1 MANKLKFCQNC
12 GNKIVKKERFCR
24 YCGYNFGMAQNPQ
37 GTRAGRRRSK
47 KPAIITITSL
57 VLVGSLAI
65 TGFWYPGFIK
75 NYFLTL
81 EPSVKMQEAK
91 EASVKIPVNTNGKGT
106 TVGSVE
112 ESGYSIHVDDGAFPK
127 DGTLTVTPFDQKKL
141 SNIKNKSAYE
151 FLSTPVEINCDAYS
165 GGFFAED
172 VVYTVPLPKD
182 AKDLGR
188 YVFGCIDEETGEVR
202 YLEPDSYDLE
212 NGTMSVVLPHFSSW
226 FAAKITKEEEKE
238 RFLDKYSMQLAIQ
251 ESEQKRAAA
260 ELEPYVK
267 AKVKALGL
275 TEQATADLVQSTLN
289 YMSGCF
295 KDAEGNKIDWKE
307 TAGKAITS
315 VARGVYE
322 KDPETIQS
330 GLEDTLNGALMH
342 AWDDNKFNDKLDKV
356 LGSEFAGGAV
366 GTLLSS
372 SNGVARMAG
381 RLMEGDVKGAAEE
394 LGGVMQNVHPSVEL
408 CTKSAN
414 LLLALGNTSMVNWKS
429 NMVDEMYNIYKNG
442 AEGLFGIEV
451 EPQNKESFLAYFNNE
466 YGGISAYRC
475 VSRFYNLDKIAEVC
489 ERYGWEEKT
498 YNELSEEKK
507 AIFNKRAQDSLME
520 YFELRLKQEKRAA
533 EIKEQESR
541 NIETMLNPFYGVLY
555 SGNFREFFGE
565 SSYRDYSL
573 THRLERLVNVR
584 RFISQY
590 VDMNRLQWLSKD
602 PECTNMGNLLN
613 EWIKLA
619 SDKPKKEAIDEFIK
633 YLKENELL
641 NKDFEDDES
650 ADTTEAPDK
659 AESTDSTDKEAEINK
674 KALLELRGKWENI
687 RSNEDDPLVVLIIN
701 PGELSSF
708 SGDKGYVLGS
718 YMNDADEYVYDY
730 VTYDRKTGV
739 LTFSNKKGTKIDYTL
754 TLQIID
760 SETIRIAETGVV
772 LYRVYKM
779 DLPDAGESSSE
790 TENEYGLDAFMGEWY
805 DADNKRTI
813 LYRNGDNVIVKQPDL
828 AWYGGDVC
836 CTEYTAELDEKTLTL
851 TLKGVTTWVSSSL
864 DSDERQLE
872 MDATSS
878 SLSFT
883 ATEYSNGEIMAVQSS
898 GKTLTR

>member
-1 MANKLKFCQNC
+1 MSNEIRFCENC
-12 GNKIVKKERFCR
+12 GKQIIMGSRFCGH
-24 YCGYNFGMAQNPQ
+24 CGYDLGVAQQPQ
-37 GTRAGRRRSK
+37 VQQVPQYPQVQQVQQYPQVQQVPQAERSRQRRSK
-47 KPAIITITSL
+47 KPLVITITSV
-57 VLVGSLAI
+57 VLVASLAI
-65 TGFWYPGFIK
+65 TGFWYPGFIRNMFTGGK
-75 NYFLTL
+75 SDDKPVT
-81 EPSVKMQEAK
+81 MIEAK
-91 EASVKIPVNTNGKGT
+91 AASAKIPADTNGKGT
-106 TVGSVE
+106 TVGSVAE
-112 ESGYSIHVDDGAFPK
+112 NGFSIHVAEGAFSQ
-127 DGTLTVTPFDQKKL
+127 DGTLTVTPFDEKKFAK
-141 SNIKNKSAYE
+141 IENKSAYE
-151 FLSTPVEINCDAYS
+151 FLSTPVEIDCDSYS

-172 VVYTVPLPKD
+172 VVYTVPMPKD
-182 AKDLGR
+182 ADDLGR
-188 YVFGCIDEETGEVR
+188 YVFGYFEEETGEVR

-226 FAAKITKEEEKE
+226 FAANITKEEEKE
-238 RFLDKYSMQLAIQ
+238 RFLEKYSMQLAIQ

-315 VARGVYE
+315 VVRGVYE

-342 AWDDNKFNDKLDKV
+342 AWEENKFNDKIDKV

-414 LLLALGNTSMVNWKS
+414 LLLALGNTSMVYWKS

-451 EPQNKESFLAYFNNE
+451 EPQNKKSFLAYFNNE

-475 VSRFYNLDKIAEVC
+475 VSRFYNLDKISEVC

-520 YFELRLKQEKRAA
+520 YFELRAKQEKRAE
-533 EIKEQESR
+533 EIKELESR
-541 NIETMLNPFYGVLY
+541 NIDSMLNPYYGALNSRY
-555 SGNFREFFGE
+555 YREFFGE
-565 SSYRDYSL
+565 ESESDYSM
-573 THRLERLVNVR
+573 TNRLERLVNVK

-590 VDMNRLQWLSKD
+590 IDMNRLEWLSKD
-602 PECTNMGNLLN
+602 PECTNMGDLLN
-613 EWIKLA
+613 KWIMLA
-619 SDKPKKEAIDEFIK
+619 SDNPKNVAIDEFIK
-633 YLKENELL
+633 YLKESGLL
-641 NKDFEDDES
+641 RKEF
-650 ADTTEAPDK
+650 DTDNSSNTSS
-659 AESTDSTDKEAEINK
+659 STST
-674 KALLELRGKWENI
+674 
-687 RSNEDDPLVVLIIN
+687 
-701 PGELSSF
+701 SS
-708 SGDKGYVLGS
+708 SSSV
-718 YMNDADEYVYDY
+718 
-730 VTYDRKTGV
+730 
-739 LTFSNKKGTKIDYTL
+739 
-754 TLQIID
+754 
-760 SETIRIAETGVV
+760 
-772 LYRVYKM
+772 
-779 DLPDAGESSSE
+779 ESSDISE
-790 TENEYGLDAFMGEWY
+790 PEVEPMFEGGIDAFMGEWY
-805 DADNKRTI
+805 EANGRRTI

-828 AWYGGDVC
+828 PWYGGDVS
-836 CTEYTAELDEKTLTL
+836 CTEYTAELDESTATL
-851 TLKGVTTWVSSSL
+851 TLKGITTWVSSSL

-872 MDATSS
+872 MDASS
-878 SLSFT
+878 SKMTLT
-883 ATEYSNGEIMAVQSS
+883 ATEFYDGGIMAVNSS

>member
-1 MANKLKFCQNC
+1 MAYNINFCQNC
-12 GNKIVKKERFCR
+12 GKQIVRGGRFCTN
-24 YCGYNFGMAQNPQ
+24 CGYDLGLTPNPHAPQ
-37 GTRAGRRRSK
+37 PNQQVLRPNQQVMQPNQQVLQPNQQVFQPNQQVFQPNQQVMQPKKRRSK

-106 TVGSVE
+106 TVGSIE
-112 ESGYSIHVDDGAFPK
+112 ESGYSIHVADGAFPK
-127 DGTLTVTPFDQKKL
+127 EGTLTVTPFDRKKL

-172 VVYTVPLPKD
+172 VVYTVPLPKE

-188 YVFGCIDEETGEVR
+188 YVFGCIDEKTGEVR

-226 FAAKITKEEEKE
+226 FGAKITKEEEKE
-238 RFLDKYSMQLAIQ
+238 RFLDKYSMQLAID

-322 KDPETIQS
+322 KDLETMQS

-342 AWDDNKFNDKLDKV
+342 AWEENKFNDKIDKV
-356 LGSEFAGGAV
+356 LGSEFAGGGV

-414 LLLALGNTSMVNWKS
+414 LLLALGNTAMVNWKS

-451 EPQNKESFLAYFNNE
+451 IPQNKESFLAYFNNE

-533 EIKEQESR
+533 EIKEMERR

-573 THRLERLVNVR
+573 TDRLERLVNVR

-619 SDKPKKEAIDEFIK
+619 SNNPKDIAITKFCK
-633 YLKENELL
+633 YLKSIDLL
-641 NKDFEDDES
+641 NEDYDFSEVTADDLEGTYTGTVTVKALRVTEELYRWYKIAQFAGQDLSTDLKDTFGEDYT
-650 ADTTEAPDK
+650 ADIDMGNYSK
-659 AESTDSTDKEAEINK
+659 AECDEAFSQYADQVKVSQEIKIERTGKNDFKVCGWILSEDGKIPMSAPAVFKDS
-674 KALLELRGKWENI
+674 
-687 RSNEDDPLVVLIIN
+687 
-701 PGELSSF
+701 
-708 SGDKGYVLGS
+708 
-718 YMNDADEYVYDY
+718 
-730 VTYDRKTGV
+730 
-739 LTFSNKKGTKIDYTL
+739 
-754 TLQIID
+754 
-760 SETIRIAETGVV
+760 
-772 LYRVYKM
+772 
-779 DLPDAGESSSE
+779 
-790 TENEYGLDAFMGEWY
+790 
-805 DADNKRTI
+805 
-813 LYRNGDNVIVKQPDL
+813 
-828 AWYGGDVC
+828 
-836 CTEYTAELDEKTLTL
+836 TL
-851 TLKGVTTWVSSSL
+851 TLKTEEGTTEIEATMANGAVLLEGGDVVLLVSEQQEGMTVSYLVEISLKVT
-864 DSDERQLE
+864 
-872 MDATSS
+872 
-878 SLSFT
+878 
-883 ATEYSNGEIMAVQSS
+883 
-898 GKTLTR
+898 KK

>member
-106 TVGSVE
+106 TVGGIE
-112 ESGYSIHVDDGAFPK
+112 ESGYSIHVADGAFPK
-127 DGTLTVTPFDQKKL
+127 EGTLTVTPFDQKKL

-172 VVYTVPLPKD
+172 VVYTVPLPKE

-275 TEQATADLVQSTLN
+275 TEQATADLVQSTIN

-342 AWDDNKFNDKLDKV
+342 AWEENKFNDKIDKV

-451 EPQNKESFLAYFNNE
+451 EPQNKKSFLAYFNNE

-533 EIKEQESR
+533 EIKEMER
-541 NIETMLNPFYGVLY
+541 KNIEEMLNPYYGALN
-555 SGNFREFFGE
+555 SGFHRKFFGE
-565 SSYRDYSL
+565 SSYRDYSM
-573 THRLERLVNVR
+573 TNRLERLVNVR

-590 VDMNRLQWLSKD
+590 INQEKINSKSN
-602 PECTNMGNLLN
+602 EYNMGFLLN
-613 EWIKLA
+613 RWVILA
-619 SDKPKKEAIDEFIK
+619 SDNPKDIAITKFCK
-633 YLKENELL
+633 LLKSIDMLNEDYDFPEVTADDLEGTYTGTVTVKAL
-641 NKDFEDDES
+641 RVTEELYRWYKIAQFAGQDLSNDLKDTFGEDYT
-650 ADTTEAPDK
+650 ADTGMGNYSK
-659 AESTDSTDKEAEINK
+659 AECDEALSQYADQVKVSQEIKIERTGKNDFKVCGWILSEDGKIPMSAPAVFKDS
-674 KALLELRGKWENI
+674 
-687 RSNEDDPLVVLIIN
+687 
-701 PGELSSF
+701 
-708 SGDKGYVLGS
+708 
-718 YMNDADEYVYDY
+718 
-730 VTYDRKTGV
+730 
-739 LTFSNKKGTKIDYTL
+739 
-754 TLQIID
+754 
-760 SETIRIAETGVV
+760 
-772 LYRVYKM
+772 
-779 DLPDAGESSSE
+779 
-790 TENEYGLDAFMGEWY
+790 
-805 DADNKRTI
+805 
-813 LYRNGDNVIVKQPDL
+813 
-828 AWYGGDVC
+828 
-836 CTEYTAELDEKTLTL
+836 TL
-851 TLKGVTTWVSSSL
+851 TLKTEEGTTEIEATMANGAVLLEGGDAVLLVSEQQEGMTVSYLVEISLKVT
-864 DSDERQLE
+864 
-872 MDATSS
+872 
-878 SLSFT
+878 
-883 ATEYSNGEIMAVQSS
+883 
-898 GKTLTR
+898 KK

>member
-1 MANKLKFCQNC
+1 MSNKINFCRKCGRHIAEGEKFCRN
-12 GNKIVKKERFCR
+12 
-24 YCGYNFGMAQNPQ
+24 CGYNLGVAQKPQ
-37 GTRAGRRRSK
+37 VPQVSQVPQVPRSRQRRSK
-47 KPAIITITSL
+47 KPLVITITSV
-57 VLVGSLAI
+57 VLVASLAI

-91 EASVKIPVNTNGKGT
+91 EASVKIPTDTNGKGT
-106 TVGSVE
+106 TVGTVA

-127 DGTLTVTPFDQKKL
+127 EGTLTVTPFDQKKL

-172 VVYTVPLPKD
+172 VVYTVPLPKE

-226 FAAKITKEEEKE
+226 FGAKITQEEEKE
-238 RFLDKYSMQLAIQ
+238 RFLDKYSMQIAIQ

-260 ELEPYVK
+260 ELEPYVT

-275 TEQATADLVQSTLN
+275 TEDLVQSTLN

-295 KDAEGNKIDWKE
+295 KDAEGNKVDWKE

-315 VARGVYE
+315 VAREVYE
-322 KDPETIQS
+322 KDLETMQS

-342 AWDDNKFNDKLDKV
+342 VWDEKKFNNRLDNV

-414 LLLALGNTSMVNWKS
+414 LLVALGNTSMVNWKS

-466 YGGISAYRC
+466 YGGISAYRG

-507 AIFNKRAQDSLME
+507 AIFNKRAQDSLIE
-520 YFELRLKQEKRAA
+520 YFELRAQQEKRAA
-533 EIKEQESR
+533 EIKEMER
-541 NIETMLNPFYGVLY
+541 KNIEEMLNPYYGALN
-555 SGNFREFFGE
+555 SGFHRKFFGE
-565 SSYRDYSL
+565 SSYRDYSM
-573 THRLERLVNVR
+573 TNRLERLVNVR

-590 VDMNRLQWLSKD
+590 IDQKKINSKSN
-602 PECTNMGNLLN
+602 EYNMGFLLN
-613 EWIKLA
+613 RWVILA
-619 SDKPKKEAIDEFIK
+619 SDNPKDIAITKFCKLLKSIDMLNEDYDFLEVTADDLEGSYTGTVTVKALRVTEELYRWYKIAEFAGRDLADEVKDTFGEDYSGDIGDKSYSKADCDEALSQYVDQIK
-633 YLKENELL
+633 VSQEIKIERTEKNDFKVCGWILSEDGKIPMSAPAVFQDSTLVLKTEEG
-641 NKDFEDDES
+641 
-650 ADTTEAPDK
+650 TTEI
-659 AESTDSTDKEAEINK
+659 EATMANG
-674 KALLELRGKWENI
+674 AVML
-687 RSNEDDPLVVLIIN
+687 
-701 PGELSSF
+701 
-708 SGDKGYVLGS
+708 
-718 YMNDADEYVYDY
+718 
-730 VTYDRKTGV
+730 
-739 LTFSNKKGTKIDYTL
+739 
-754 TLQIID
+754 
-760 SETIRIAETGVV
+760 
-772 LYRVYKM
+772 
-779 DLPDAGESSSE
+779 ESSNAVLLVSE
-790 TENEYGLDAFMGEWY
+790 QQEGMTVSYLVEISL
-805 DADNKRTI
+805 KVT
-813 LYRNGDNVIVKQPDL
+813 KQ
-828 AWYGGDVC
+828 
-836 CTEYTAELDEKTLTL
+836 
-851 TLKGVTTWVSSSL
+851 
-864 DSDERQLE
+864 
-872 MDATSS
+872 
-878 SLSFT
+878 
-883 ATEYSNGEIMAVQSS
+883 
-898 GKTLTR
+898 

>member
-1 MANKLKFCQNC
+1 MSNKINFCRKCGRHVAEGEKFCRN
-12 GNKIVKKERFCR
+12 
-24 YCGYNFGMAQNPQ
+24 CGYNLGVAQKPQ
-37 GTRAGRRRSK
+37 VPQVSQVPQVPRSRQRRSK
-47 KPAIITITSL
+47 KPLVITITSV
-57 VLVGSLAI
+57 VLVASLAI

-91 EASVKIPVNTNGKGT
+91 EASAKIPTDTNGKGT

-172 VVYTVPLPKD
+172 VVYTVPLPKE

-226 FAAKITKEEEKE
+226 FGAKITQEEEKE
-238 RFLDKYSMQLAIQ
+238 RFLDKYSMQIAIQ

-260 ELEPYVK
+260 ELEPYVT

-295 KDAEGNKIDWKE
+295 KDAEGNKVDWKE
-307 TAGKAITS
+307 TAGKAMTS

-322 KDPETIQS
+322 KDLETMQS

-342 AWDDNKFNDKLDKV
+342 VWDEKKFNNRLDKV
-356 LGSEFAGGAV
+356 LGSEFAGGPV

-414 LLLALGNTSMVNWKS
+414 LLVALGNTSMVNWKS

-442 AEGLFGIEV
+442 ATGLFGIEV

-466 YGGISAYRC
+466 YGGISAYRG

-520 YFELRLKQEKRAA
+520 YFELRAQQEKRAA
-533 EIKEQESR
+533 EIKEMER
-541 NIETMLNPFYGVLY
+541 KNIEEMLNPYYGALN
-555 SGNFREFFGE
+555 SGFHRNFFGE
-565 SSYRDYSL
+565 SSYRDYSM
-573 THRLERLVNVR
+573 TNRLERLVNVR

-590 VDMNRLQWLSKD
+590 INQKKINSKNN
-602 PECTNMGNLLN
+602 EYNMGFLLN
-613 EWIKLA
+613 RWVILA
-619 SDKPKKEAIDEFIK
+619 SDNPKDIAITKFCKLLKSIDMLNEDYDFPEVTADDLEGSYTGTVTVKALRVTEELYRWYKIAEFAGRDLADEVKDTFGEDYSGDIGDKSYSKADCDEALSQYVDQIK
-633 YLKENELL
+633 VSQEIKIERTGKNDFKVCGWILSEDGKVPMSAPAVFQDSTLVLKTEEG
-641 NKDFEDDES
+641 
-650 ADTTEAPDK
+650 TTEI
-659 AESTDSTDKEAEINK
+659 EATMANG
-674 KALLELRGKWENI
+674 AVLLE
-687 RSNEDDPLVVLIIN
+687 
-701 PGELSSF
+701 
-708 SGDKGYVLGS
+708 
-718 YMNDADEYVYDY
+718 
-730 VTYDRKTGV
+730 
-739 LTFSNKKGTKIDYTL
+739 
-754 TLQIID
+754 
-760 SETIRIAETGVV
+760 
-772 LYRVYKM
+772 
-779 DLPDAGESSSE
+779 
-790 TENEYGLDAFMGEWY
+790 
-805 DADNKRTI
+805 
-813 LYRNGDNVIVKQPDL
+813 
-828 AWYGGDVC
+828 GGDAVLLVSEQQEGM
-836 CTEYTAELDEKTLTL
+836 TVSYLVEIS
-851 TLKGVTTWVSSSL
+851 LKVT
-864 DSDERQLE
+864 
-872 MDATSS
+872 
-878 SLSFT
+878 
-883 ATEYSNGEIMAVQSS
+883 
-898 GKTLTR
+898 KK

>member
-1 MANKLKFCQNC
+1 MSNEIRFCENC
-12 GNKIVKKERFCR
+12 GKQIIMGSRFCGH
-24 YCGYNFGMAQNPQ
+24 CGYDLGVAQQPQ
-37 GTRAGRRRSK
+37 VQQVQQVQRVQQYPQVQQVPQAQRSRQRRSK
-47 KPAIITITSL
+47 KPLVITITSV
-57 VLVGSLAI
+57 VLVASLAI
-65 TGFWYPGFIK
+65 TGFWYPGFIRNMFTGGK
-75 NYFLTL
+75 SDDKPVT
-81 EPSVKMQEAK
+81 MIEAK
-91 EASVKIPVNTNGKGT
+91 AASAKIPADTNGKGT
-106 TVGSVE
+106 TVGSVAE
-112 ESGYSIHVDDGAFPK
+112 NGFSVHVADGAFSQ
-127 DGTLTVTPFDQKKL
+127 DGTLTVTPFDETKFAK
-141 SNIKNKSAYE
+141 IENKSAYE
-151 FLSTPVEINCDAYS
+151 FLSTPVEIDCDSYS

-172 VVYTVPLPKD
+172 VVYTVPMPKD
-182 AKDLGR
+182 ADDLGR
-188 YVFGCIDEETGEVR
+188 YVFGYFEEETGEVR

-226 FAAKITKEEEKE
+226 FGAKLTKEQEKE
-238 RFLDKYSMQLAIQ
+238 LFLEKYSMQLAIE

-260 ELEPYVK
+260 ELEPYVQ

-342 AWDDNKFNDKLDKV
+342 AWEENKFNDKIDKV

-414 LLLALGNTSMVNWKS
+414 LLLALGNTSMVYWKS

-451 EPQNKESFLAYFNNE
+451 QPQNKESFLKYFNNE

-475 VSRFYNLDKIAEVC
+475 VSRFYNLDKIAEIC
-489 ERYGWEEKT
+489 ERYGWDEKT

-520 YFELRLKQEKRAA
+520 YFELRAKQEKRAE
-533 EIKEQESR
+533 EIKELESR
-541 NIETMLNPFYGVLY
+541 NIDSMLNPYYGALNSRY
-555 SGNFREFFGE
+555 YREFFGE
-565 SSYRDYSL
+565 ESESDYSM
-573 THRLERLVNVR
+573 TNRLERLVNVK

-590 VDMNRLQWLSKD
+590 IDMNRLEWLSKD
-602 PECTNMGNLLN
+602 PECTNMGDLLN
-613 EWIKLA
+613 KWIMLA
-619 SDKPKKEAIDEFIK
+619 SKNKKSVAIDEFIK
-633 YLKENELL
+633 YLKEIDLL
-641 NKDFEDDES
+641 RKEF
-650 ADTTEAPDK
+650 DTDNSSNTSS
-659 AESTDSTDKEAEINK
+659 STST
-674 KALLELRGKWENI
+674 
-687 RSNEDDPLVVLIIN
+687 
-701 PGELSSF
+701 SS
-708 SGDKGYVLGS
+708 SSSV
-718 YMNDADEYVYDY
+718 
-730 VTYDRKTGV
+730 
-739 LTFSNKKGTKIDYTL
+739 
-754 TLQIID
+754 
-760 SETIRIAETGVV
+760 
-772 LYRVYKM
+772 
-779 DLPDAGESSSE
+779 ESSDISE
-790 TENEYGLDAFMGEWY
+790 PDVEPMFEGGIDAFMGEWY
-805 DADNKRTI
+805 DADGRRTI
-813 LYRNGDNVIVKQPDL
+813 LYREGDNVIVKQPDL
-828 AWYGGDVC
+828 PWYGGDVC
-836 CTEYTAELDEKTLTL
+836 CTEYTAELDESTATL
-851 TLKGVTTWVSSSL
+851 TLKGITTWVSSSL

-872 MDATSS
+872 MDASS
-878 SLSFT
+878 SSKSFT
-883 ATEYSNGEIMAVQSS
+883 ATEFYDGGIMAVISS

>member
-1 MANKLKFCQNC
+1 MSNEIRFCENC
-12 GNKIVKKERFCR
+12 GKQIIMGSRFCGH
-24 YCGYNFGMAQNPQ
+24 CGYDLGVAQQPQ
-37 GTRAGRRRSK
+37 VQQVQQVQRVQQYPQVQQVPQAQRSRQRRSK
-47 KPAIITITSL
+47 KPLVITITSV
-57 VLVGSLAI
+57 VLVASLAI
-65 TGFWYPGFIK
+65 TGFWHPGFIRNMFTGGK
-75 NYFLTL
+75 SDDKPVT
-81 EPSVKMQEAK
+81 MIEAK
-91 EASVKIPVNTNGKGT
+91 AASAKIPADTNGKGT
-106 TVGSVE
+106 TVGSVAE
-112 ESGYSIHVDDGAFPK
+112 NGFSVHVADGAFSQ
-127 DGTLTVTPFDQKKL
+127 DGTLTVTPFDEKKFAK
-141 SNIKNKSAYE
+141 IENKSAYE
-151 FLSTPVEINCDAYS
+151 FLSTPVEIDCDSYS

-172 VVYTVPLPKD
+172 VVYTVPMPKD
-182 AKDLGR
+182 ADDLGR
-188 YVFGCIDEETGEVR
+188 YVFGYFEEETGEVR

-226 FAAKITKEEEKE
+226 FGAKLTKEQEKE
-238 RFLDKYSMQLAIQ
+238 LFLEKYSMQLAIE

-260 ELEPYVK
+260 ELEPYVQ

-342 AWDDNKFNDKLDKV
+342 AWDENKFNDKIDKV

-414 LLLALGNTSMVNWKS
+414 LLLALGNTSMVYWKS
-429 NMVDEMYNIYKNG
+429 NMVDEMYNIYKHG
-442 AEGLFGIEV
+442 ATGLFGIEV
-451 EPQNKESFLAYFNNE
+451 QPQNKESFLKYFNNE

-520 YFELRLKQEKRAA
+520 YFELRAKQEKRAE
-533 EIKEQESR
+533 EIKELESR
-541 NIETMLNPFYGVLY
+541 NIDSMLNPYYGALNSRY
-555 SGNFREFFGE
+555 YREFFGE
-565 SSYRDYSL
+565 ESESDYSM
-573 THRLERLVNVR
+573 TNRLERLVNVK

-590 VDMNRLQWLSKD
+590 IDMNRLEWLSKD
-602 PECTNMGNLLN
+602 PECTNMGDLLN
-613 EWIKLA
+613 KWIMLA
-619 SDKPKKEAIDEFIK
+619 SKNKKSVAIDEFIK
-633 YLKENELL
+633 YLKEIDLL
-641 NKDFEDDES
+641 RKEF
-650 ADTTEAPDK
+650 DTDNSSNTSS
-659 AESTDSTDKEAEINK
+659 STST
-674 KALLELRGKWENI
+674 
-687 RSNEDDPLVVLIIN
+687 
-701 PGELSSF
+701 SS
-708 SGDKGYVLGS
+708 SS
-718 YMNDADEYVYDY
+718 
-730 VTYDRKTGV
+730 
-739 LTFSNKKGTKIDYTL
+739 S
-754 TLQIID
+754 
-760 SETIRIAETGVV
+760 
-772 LYRVYKM
+772 
-779 DLPDAGESSSE
+779 GESSDISE
-790 TENEYGLDAFMGEWY
+790 PDVEPMFEGGIDAFMGEWY
-805 DADNKRTI
+805 DADGRRTI
-813 LYRNGDNVIVKQPDL
+813 LYREGDNVIVKQPDL
-828 AWYGGDVC
+828 PWYGGDVC
-836 CTEYTAELDEKTLTL
+836 CTEYTAELDESTATL
-851 TLKGVTTWVSSSL
+851 TLKGITTWVSSSL

-872 MDATSS
+872 MDASS
-878 SLSFT
+878 SSKSFT
-883 ATEYSNGEIMAVQSS
+883 ATEFYDGGIMAVISS

>member
-1 MANKLKFCQNC
+1 MSNEIRFCENC
-12 GNKIVKKERFCR
+12 GKQIIMGSRFCGH
-24 YCGYNFGMAQNPQ
+24 CGYDFGIAQQPQ
-37 GTRAGRRRSK
+37 VQQVQQAQRVPQRPQVQQFQQVQWVQQVPRKRRSK
-47 KPAIITITSL
+47 KTLVIAITSV
-57 VLVGSLAI
+57 VLAGSLAI
-65 TGFWYPGFIK
+65 TGFGYPGFIRNMFTGGK
-75 NYFLTL
+75 SDDKPVT
-81 EPSVKMQEAK
+81 MIEAK
-91 EASVKIPVNTNGKGT
+91 AASAKIPADTNGKGT
-106 TVGSVE
+106 TVGSVAE
-112 ESGYSIHVDDGAFPK
+112 NGFSIHVAEGAFSQ
-127 DGTLTVTPFDQKKL
+127 DGTLTVTPFDEKKFAK
-141 SNIKNKSAYE
+141 IENKSAYE
-151 FLSTPVEINCDAYS
+151 FLSTPVEIDCDAYS

-172 VVYTVPLPKD
+172 VVYTVPMPKD
-182 AKDLGR
+182 TDDLGR
-188 YVFGCIDEETGEVR
+188 YVFGYFEEETGEVR

-226 FAAKITKEEEKE
+226 FGAKLTKEQEKE
-238 RFLDKYSMQLAIQ
+238 LFLEKYSMQLAIE

-260 ELEPYVK
+260 ELEPYVQ

-342 AWDDNKFNDKLDKV
+342 AWEENKFNDKIDKV

-414 LLLALGNTSMVNWKS
+414 LLLALGNTSMVYWKS

-451 EPQNKESFLAYFNNE
+451 EPQNKKSFLAYFNNE

-489 ERYGWEEKT
+489 ERYGWDEKT

-520 YFELRLKQEKRAA
+520 YFELRAKQEKRAE
-533 EIKEQESR
+533 EIKELESR
-541 NIETMLNPFYGVLY
+541 NIDSMLNPYYGALNSRY
-555 SGNFREFFGE
+555 YREFFGE
-565 SSYRDYSL
+565 ESESDYSM
-573 THRLERLVNVR
+573 TNRLERLVNVR

-590 VDMNRLQWLSKD
+590 IDLNRLEWLSDD
-602 PECTNMGNLLN
+602 PECTNMGDLLN
-613 EWIKLA
+613 EWVMLA
-619 SDKPKKEAIDEFIK
+619 SKNPKSVAIDEFIK
-633 YLKENELL
+633 FLKEQGLL
-641 NKDFEDDES
+641 NKEFDFDE
-650 ADTTEAPDK
+650 PDSSSS
-659 AESTDSTDKEAEINK
+659 STSST
-674 KALLELRGKWENI
+674 
-687 RSNEDDPLVVLIIN
+687 
-701 PGELSSF
+701 SS
-708 SGDKGYVLGS
+708 SV
-718 YMNDADEYVYDY
+718 
-730 VTYDRKTGV
+730 
-739 LTFSNKKGTKIDYTL
+739 
-754 TLQIID
+754 
-760 SETIRIAETGVV
+760 
-772 LYRVYKM
+772 
-779 DLPDAGESSSE
+779 ESSDISE
-790 TENEYGLDAFMGEWY
+790 PDVEPMFEGGIDAFMGEWY
-805 DADNKRTI
+805 DADGRRTI
-813 LYRNGDNVIVKQPDL
+813 LYREGDNVIVKQPDL
-828 AWYGGDVC
+828 PWYGGDVC
-836 CTEYTAELDEKTLTL
+836 CTEYTAELDESTATL
-851 TLKGVTTWVSSSL
+851 TLKGITTWVSSSL

-872 MDATSS
+872 MDASS
-878 SLSFT
+878 SSKSFT
-883 ATEYSNGEIMAVQSS
+883 ATEFYDGGIMAVISS

>member
-1 MANKLKFCQNC
+1 MAYNNNFCQNC
-12 GNKIVKKERFCR
+12 GKQIVREGRFCTN
-24 YCGYNFGMAQNPQ
+24 CGYDLGLTPNQQMLQANQQVMQPNQQVFQPNQQVMQPNQQVLQQNQQIFQPNQ
-37 GTRAGRRRSK
+37 QVLQPNQQVFQPNQQVMQPKKRRSK

-106 TVGSVE
+106 TVGSIE
-112 ESGYSIHVDDGAFPK
+112 ESGYSIHVEDGAFPK
-127 DGTLTVTPFDQKKL
+127 EGTLTVTPFDQKKL

-165 GGFFAED
+165 GGFFSED
-172 VVYTVPLPKD
+172 VVYTVPLPKE

-226 FAAKITKEEEKE
+226 FGAKITKEEEKE

-322 KDPETIQS
+322 KDLETMQS

-342 AWDDNKFNDKLDKV
+342 AWEENKFNDKIDKV

-414 LLLALGNTSMVNWKS
+414 LLLALGNTSMVYWKS

-451 EPQNKESFLAYFNNE
+451 EPQNKKSFLAYFNNE

-520 YFELRLKQEKRAA
+520 YFELRAQQEKRAA
-533 EIKEQESR
+533 EIKEMER
-541 NIETMLNPFYGVLY
+541 KNIEEMLNPYYGALN
-555 SGNFREFFGE
+555 SGFHRKFFGE
-565 SSYRDYSL
+565 SSYRDYSM
-573 THRLERLVNVR
+573 TNRLERLVNVR

-590 VDMNRLQWLSKD
+590 INQKKINSKSN
-602 PECTNMGNLLN
+602 EYNMGFLLN
-613 EWIKLA
+613 RWVILA
-619 SDKPKKEAIDEFIK
+619 SDNPKDIAITKFCK
-633 YLKENELL
+633 LLKSIDMLNEDYDFPEVTADDLEGSYTGTVTVKAL
-641 NKDFEDDES
+641 RVTEELYRWYKIAQFAGQDLSTDLKDTFGEDYT
-650 ADTTEAPDK
+650 ADTDMGNYSK
-659 AESTDSTDKEAEINK
+659 AECDETLSQYVDQVKISQDIKIERTGKNDFKVCGWILSEDGKIPMSAPAVFQDSTLVLKTEEGTTEIEATMANG
-674 KALLELRGKWENI
+674 AVLLE
-687 RSNEDDPLVVLIIN
+687 
-701 PGELSSF
+701 
-708 SGDKGYVLGS
+708 
-718 YMNDADEYVYDY
+718 
-730 VTYDRKTGV
+730 
-739 LTFSNKKGTKIDYTL
+739 
-754 TLQIID
+754 
-760 SETIRIAETGVV
+760 
-772 LYRVYKM
+772 
-779 DLPDAGESSSE
+779 
-790 TENEYGLDAFMGEWY
+790 
-805 DADNKRTI
+805 
-813 LYRNGDNVIVKQPDL
+813 
-828 AWYGGDVC
+828 GGDAVLLVSEQQEGM
-836 CTEYTAELDEKTLTL
+836 TVSYLVEIS
-851 TLKGVTTWVSSSL
+851 LKVT
-864 DSDERQLE
+864 
-872 MDATSS
+872 
-878 SLSFT
+878 
-883 ATEYSNGEIMAVQSS
+883 
-898 GKTLTR
+898 KK

>member
-1 MANKLKFCQNC
+1 MSNEIRFCENC
-12 GNKIVKKERFCR
+12 GKQIIMGSRFCGH
-24 YCGYNFGMAQNPQ
+24 CGYDLGVAQQPQ
-37 GTRAGRRRSK
+37 VQQVQQVQRVQQYPQVQQVPQAQRSRQRRSK
-47 KPAIITITSL
+47 KPLVITITSV
-57 VLVGSLAI
+57 VLVASLAI
-65 TGFWYPGFIK
+65 TGFWYPGFIRNMFTGGK
-75 NYFLTL
+75 SDDKPVT
-81 EPSVKMQEAK
+81 MIEAK
-91 EASVKIPVNTNGKGT
+91 AASAKIPADTNGKGT
-106 TVGSVE
+106 TVGSVAE
-112 ESGYSIHVDDGAFPK
+112 NGFSVHVADGAFSQ
-127 DGTLTVTPFDQKKL
+127 DGTLTVTPFDEKKFAK
-141 SNIKNKSAYE
+141 IENKSAYE
-151 FLSTPVEINCDAYS
+151 FLSTPVEIDCDSYS

-172 VVYTVPLPKD
+172 VVYTVPMPKD
-182 AKDLGR
+182 ADDLGR
-188 YVFGCIDEETGEVR
+188 YVFGYFEEETGEVR

-226 FAAKITKEEEKE
+226 FGAKLTKEQEKE
-238 RFLDKYSMQLAIQ
+238 LFLEKYSMQLAIE

-260 ELEPYVK
+260 ELEPYVQ

-342 AWDDNKFNDKLDKV
+342 AWEENKFNDKIDKV

-414 LLLALGNTSMVNWKS
+414 LLLALGNTSMVYWKS

-451 EPQNKESFLAYFNNE
+451 QPQNKESFLKYFNNE

-475 VSRFYNLDKIAEVC
+475 VSRFYNLDKIAEIC
-489 ERYGWEEKT
+489 ERYGWDEKT

-520 YFELRLKQEKRAA
+520 YFELRAKQEKRAE
-533 EIKEQESR
+533 EIKELESR
-541 NIETMLNPFYGVLY
+541 NIDSMLNPYYGALNSRY
-555 SGNFREFFGE
+555 YREFFGE
-565 SSYRDYSL
+565 ESESDYSM
-573 THRLERLVNVR
+573 TNRLERLVNVK

-590 VDMNRLQWLSKD
+590 IDMNRLEWLSKD
-602 PECTNMGNLLN
+602 PECTNMGDLLN
-613 EWIKLA
+613 KWIMLA
-619 SDKPKKEAIDEFIK
+619 SKNKKSVAIDEFIK
-633 YLKENELL
+633 YLKEIDLL
-641 NKDFEDDES
+641 RKEF
-650 ADTTEAPDK
+650 DTDNSSNTSS
-659 AESTDSTDKEAEINK
+659 STST
-674 KALLELRGKWENI
+674 
-687 RSNEDDPLVVLIIN
+687 
-701 PGELSSF
+701 SS
-708 SGDKGYVLGS
+708 SSSV
-718 YMNDADEYVYDY
+718 
-730 VTYDRKTGV
+730 
-739 LTFSNKKGTKIDYTL
+739 
-754 TLQIID
+754 
-760 SETIRIAETGVV
+760 
-772 LYRVYKM
+772 
-779 DLPDAGESSSE
+779 ESSDISE
-790 TENEYGLDAFMGEWY
+790 PDVEPMFEGGIDAFMGEWY
-805 DADNKRTI
+805 DADGRRTI
-813 LYRNGDNVIVKQPDL
+813 LYREGDNVIVKQPDL
-828 AWYGGDVC
+828 PWYGGDVC
-836 CTEYTAELDEKTLTL
+836 CTEYTAELDESTATL
-851 TLKGVTTWVSSSL
+851 TLKGITTWVSSSL

-872 MDATSS
+872 MDASS
-878 SLSFT
+878 SSKSFT
-883 ATEYSNGEIMAVQSS
+883 ATEFYDGGIMAVISS

>member
-12 GNKIVKKERFCR
+12 GNKIIKKERFCR

-75 NYFLTL
+75 NYILTL

-106 TVGSVE
+106 TVGGIE
-112 ESGYSIHVDDGAFPK
+112 ESGYSIHVADGAFPK
-127 DGTLTVTPFDQKKL
+127 EGTLTVTPFDRKKL

-172 VVYTVPLPKD
+172 VVYTVPLPKE

-275 TEQATADLVQSTLN
+275 TEQATADIVQSTLN

-307 TAGKAITS
+307 TGGKAITS

-322 KDPETIQS
+322 KDLETMQS

-342 AWDDNKFNDKLDKV
+342 AWEENKFNDKIDKV
-356 LGSEFAGGAV
+356 LGSEFAGGGV

-451 EPQNKESFLAYFNNE
+451 IPQNKESFLAYFNNE

-533 EIKEQESR
+533 EIKEMERR

-573 THRLERLVNVR
+573 TDRLERLVNVR

-619 SDKPKKEAIDEFIK
+619 SNNPKDIAITKFCK
-633 YLKENELL
+633 YLKSIDLL
-641 NKDFEDDES
+641 NEDYDFSEVTADDLEGTYTGTVTVKALRVTEELYRWYKIAQFAGQDLSNDLKDTFGEDYT
-650 ADTTEAPDK
+650 ADTGMGNYSK
-659 AESTDSTDKEAEINK
+659 AECDEALSQYADQVKVSQEIKIERTGKNDFKVCGWILSEDGKIPMSAPAVFKDS
-674 KALLELRGKWENI
+674 
-687 RSNEDDPLVVLIIN
+687 
-701 PGELSSF
+701 
-708 SGDKGYVLGS
+708 
-718 YMNDADEYVYDY
+718 
-730 VTYDRKTGV
+730 
-739 LTFSNKKGTKIDYTL
+739 
-754 TLQIID
+754 
-760 SETIRIAETGVV
+760 
-772 LYRVYKM
+772 
-779 DLPDAGESSSE
+779 
-790 TENEYGLDAFMGEWY
+790 
-805 DADNKRTI
+805 
-813 LYRNGDNVIVKQPDL
+813 
-828 AWYGGDVC
+828 
-836 CTEYTAELDEKTLTL
+836 TL
-851 TLKGVTTWVSSSL
+851 TLKTEEGTTEIEATMANGAVLLEGGDVVLLVSEQQEGMTVSYLVEISLKVT
-864 DSDERQLE
+864 
-872 MDATSS
+872 
-878 SLSFT
+878 
-883 ATEYSNGEIMAVQSS
+883 
-898 GKTLTR
+898 KK

>member
-1 MANKLKFCQNC
+1 MLGGIIVANKLKFCQNC

-37 GTRAGRRRSK
+37 GTRAWRRRSK

-106 TVGSVE
+106 TVGGIE
-112 ESGYSIHVDDGAFPK
+112 ESGYSIHVADGAFPK
-127 DGTLTVTPFDQKKL
+127 EGTLTVTPFDQKKL

-172 VVYTVPLPKD
+172 VVYTVPLPKE

-238 RFLDKYSMQLAIQ
+238 RFLDKYSMQLAID

-275 TEQATADLVQSTLN
+275 TEQATADLVQSTIN

-342 AWDDNKFNDKLDKV
+342 AWEENKFNDKIDKV

-414 LLLALGNTSMVNWKS
+414 LLLALGNTSMVYWKS

-451 EPQNKESFLAYFNNE
+451 EPQNKKSFLAYFNNE

-533 EIKEQESR
+533 EIKEMER
-541 NIETMLNPFYGVLY
+541 KNIEEMLNPYYGALN
-555 SGNFREFFGE
+555 SGFHRKFFGE
-565 SSYRDYSL
+565 SSYRDYSM
-573 THRLERLVNVR
+573 TNRLEHLVNVR

-590 VDMNRLQWLSKD
+590 INQEKINSKSN
-602 PECTNMGNLLN
+602 EYNMGFLLN
-613 EWIKLA
+613 RWVILA
-619 SDKPKKEAIDEFIK
+619 SDNPKDIAITKFCK
-633 YLKENELL
+633 LLKSIDMLNEDYDFPEVTADDLEGTYTGTVTVKAL
-641 NKDFEDDES
+641 RVTEELYRWYKIAQFAGQDLSNDLKDTFGEDYT
-650 ADTTEAPDK
+650 ADTGMGNYSK
-659 AESTDSTDKEAEINK
+659 AECDEALSQYADQVKVSQEIKIERTGKNDFKVCGWILSEDGKIPMSAPAVFKDS
-674 KALLELRGKWENI
+674 
-687 RSNEDDPLVVLIIN
+687 
-701 PGELSSF
+701 
-708 SGDKGYVLGS
+708 
-718 YMNDADEYVYDY
+718 
-730 VTYDRKTGV
+730 
-739 LTFSNKKGTKIDYTL
+739 
-754 TLQIID
+754 
-760 SETIRIAETGVV
+760 
-772 LYRVYKM
+772 
-779 DLPDAGESSSE
+779 
-790 TENEYGLDAFMGEWY
+790 
-805 DADNKRTI
+805 
-813 LYRNGDNVIVKQPDL
+813 
-828 AWYGGDVC
+828 
-836 CTEYTAELDEKTLTL
+836 TL
-851 TLKGVTTWVSSSL
+851 TLKTEEGTTEIEATMANGAVLLEGGDAVLLVSEQQEGMTVSYLVEISIKVT
-864 DSDERQLE
+864 
-872 MDATSS
+872 
-878 SLSFT
+878 
-883 ATEYSNGEIMAVQSS
+883 
-898 GKTLTR
+898 KK

>member
-1 MANKLKFCQNC
+1 MSNEIRFCENC
-12 GNKIVKKERFCR
+12 GKQIIMGSRFCGH
-24 YCGYNFGMAQNPQ
+24 CGYDLGVAQQPQ
-37 GTRAGRRRSK
+37 VQQVQQVQRVQQYPQVQQVPQAQRSRQRRSK
-47 KPAIITITSL
+47 KPLVITITSV
-57 VLVGSLAI
+57 VLVASLAI
-65 TGFWYPGFIK
+65 TGFWHPGFIRNMFTGGK
-75 NYFLTL
+75 SDDKPVT
-81 EPSVKMQEAK
+81 MIEAK
-91 EASVKIPVNTNGKGT
+91 AASAKIPADTNGKGT
-106 TVGSVE
+106 TVGSVAE
-112 ESGYSIHVDDGAFPK
+112 NGFSVHVADGAFSQ
-127 DGTLTVTPFDQKKL
+127 DGTLTVTPFDEQKL
-141 SNIKNKSAYE
+141 SKIENKSAYE
-151 FLSTPVEINCDAYS
+151 FLSTPVEVKCDAYS

-172 VVYTVPLPKD
+172 VVYTVPMPKD
-182 AKDLGR
+182 ADDLGR
-188 YVFGCIDEETGEVR
+188 YVFGYFEEETGEVR

-226 FAAKITKEEEKE
+226 FGAKLTKEQEKE
-238 RFLDKYSMQLAIQ
+238 LFLEKYSMQLAIE

-260 ELEPYVK
+260 ELEPYVQ

-342 AWDDNKFNDKLDKV
+342 AWEENKFNDKIDKV

-442 AEGLFGIEV
+442 ATGLFGIEV
-451 EPQNKESFLAYFNNE
+451 QPQNKESFLKYFNNE

-475 VSRFYNLDKIAEVC
+475 VSRFYNLDKIAEIC
-489 ERYGWEEKT
+489 ERYGWDEKT

-520 YFELRLKQEKRAA
+520 YFELRLKQEKRAE
-533 EIKEQESR
+533 EIKELESR
-541 NIETMLNPFYGVLY
+541 NIDSMLNPYYGALNSRY
-555 SGNFREFFGE
+555 YREFFGE
-565 SSYRDYSL
+565 ESESDYSM
-573 THRLERLVNVR
+573 TNRLERLVNVK

-590 VDMNRLQWLSKD
+590 IDMNRLEWLSKD
-602 PECTNMGNLLN
+602 PECTNMGDLLN
-613 EWIKLA
+613 KWIMLA
-619 SDKPKKEAIDEFIK
+619 SKNKKSVAIDEFIK
-633 YLKENELL
+633 YLKEIDLL
-641 NKDFEDDES
+641 RKEF
-650 ADTTEAPDK
+650 DTDNSSNTSS
-659 AESTDSTDKEAEINK
+659 STST
-674 KALLELRGKWENI
+674 
-687 RSNEDDPLVVLIIN
+687 
-701 PGELSSF
+701 SS
-708 SGDKGYVLGS
+708 SS
-718 YMNDADEYVYDY
+718 
-730 VTYDRKTGV
+730 
-739 LTFSNKKGTKIDYTL
+739 S
-754 TLQIID
+754 
-760 SETIRIAETGVV
+760 
-772 LYRVYKM
+772 
-779 DLPDAGESSSE
+779 GESSDISE
-790 TENEYGLDAFMGEWY
+790 PDVEPMFEGGIDAFMGEWY
-805 DADNKRTI
+805 DADGRRTI
-813 LYRNGDNVIVKQPDL
+813 LYREGDNVIVKQPDL
-828 AWYGGDVC
+828 PWYGGDVC
-836 CTEYTAELDEKTLTL
+836 CTEYTAELDESTATL
-851 TLKGVTTWVSSSL
+851 TLKGITTWVSSSL

-872 MDATSS
+872 MDASS
-878 SLSFT
+878 SSKSFT
-883 ATEYSNGEIMAVQSS
+883 ATEFYDGGIMAVISS

>member
-1 MANKLKFCQNC
+1 MSNKINFCRKCGRHIAEGEKFCRN
-12 GNKIVKKERFCR
+12 
-24 YCGYNFGMAQNPQ
+24 CGYNLGVAQKPQ
-37 GTRAGRRRSK
+37 VPQVSQVPQVPRSRQRRSK
-47 KPAIITITSL
+47 KPAIITITSV
-57 VLVGSLAI
+57 VLVASLAI

-106 TVGSVE
+106 TVGSVA

-127 DGTLTVTPFDQKKL
+127 EGTLTVTPFDQKKL

-172 VVYTVPLPKD
+172 VVYTVPLPKE

-202 YLEPDSYDLE
+202 YLEP
-212 NGTMSVVLPHFSSW
+212 
-226 FAAKITKEEEKE
+226 
-238 RFLDKYSMQLAIQ
+238 
-251 ESEQKRAAA
+251 
-260 ELEPYVK
+260 YVT

-295 KDAEGNKIDWKE
+295 KDAEGNKVDWKE

-315 VARGVYE
+315 VSRGVYE
-322 KDPETIQS
+322 KDLETMQS

-342 AWDDNKFNDKLDKV
+342 VWDEKKFNNRLDKV

-381 RLMEGDVKGAAEE
+381 RLMEGDIEGAAEE

-414 LLLALGNTSMVNWKS
+414 LLVALGNTSMVNWKS

-442 AEGLFGIEV
+442 ATGLFGIEV

-466 YGGISAYRC
+466 YGGISAYRG

-520 YFELRLKQEKRAA
+520 YFELRAQQEKRAE
-533 EIKEQESR
+533 EIKEMER
-541 NIETMLNPFYGVLY
+541 KNIEEMLNPYYGALN
-555 SGNFREFFGE
+555 SGFHRKFFGE
-565 SSYRDYSL
+565 SSYRDYSM
-573 THRLERLVNVR
+573 TNRLERLVNVR

-590 VDMNRLQWLSKD
+590 IDQKKINSKNN
-602 PECTNMGNLLN
+602 EYNMGFLLN
-613 EWIKLA
+613 RWVILA
-619 SDKPKKEAIDEFIK
+619 SDNPKDIAITKFCKLLKSIDMLNEDYDFPEVTADDLEGSYTGTVTVKALRVTEELYRLYKIAEFAGRDMAAEVKDTFGEDYSGDIGDKSYSKADCDEALSQYVDQIK
-633 YLKENELL
+633 VSQEIKIERTGKNDFKVCGWILSEDGKIPMSAPAVFQDSTLVLKTEEG
-641 NKDFEDDES
+641 
-650 ADTTEAPDK
+650 TTEI
-659 AESTDSTDKEAEINK
+659 EATMANG
-674 KALLELRGKWENI
+674 AVLLE
-687 RSNEDDPLVVLIIN
+687 
-701 PGELSSF
+701 
-708 SGDKGYVLGS
+708 
-718 YMNDADEYVYDY
+718 
-730 VTYDRKTGV
+730 
-739 LTFSNKKGTKIDYTL
+739 
-754 TLQIID
+754 
-760 SETIRIAETGVV
+760 
-772 LYRVYKM
+772 
-779 DLPDAGESSSE
+779 
-790 TENEYGLDAFMGEWY
+790 
-805 DADNKRTI
+805 
-813 LYRNGDNVIVKQPDL
+813 
-828 AWYGGDVC
+828 GGDAVLLVSEQQEGM
-836 CTEYTAELDEKTLTL
+836 TVSYLVEIS
-851 TLKGVTTWVSSSL
+851 LKVTK
-864 DSDERQLE
+864 Q
-872 MDATSS
+872 
-878 SLSFT
+878 
-883 ATEYSNGEIMAVQSS
+883 
-898 GKTLTR
+898 